1 MMPEI
6 VFYMYTM
13 HSLLQK
19 ILISIQGFY
28 PALFIQFPDKGHTT
42 LIIYNKLQTAQEV
55 GRYLL
60 NYALESTFLSVTP
73 SYCFLCFIWAALNS
87 NWSALRATFYDSPNP
102 WRLLPLVVLLQPRS
116 PRTLN
121 PICVSSTHLLA
132 VGIFIH
138 QSEITWGQGHV
149 VSLGS
154 MCGLC
159 LWGNQVLRDQY

>member
-60 NYALESTFLSVTP
+60 TMHQNLLS
-73 SYCFLCFIWAALNS
+73 Y
-87 NWSALRATFYDSPNP
+87 
-102 WRLLPLVVLLQPRS
+102 Q
-116 PRTLN
+116 
-121 PICVSSTHLLA
+121 
-132 VGIFIH
+132 
-138 QSEITWGQGHV
+138 
-149 VSLGS
+149 
-154 MCGLC
+154 
-159 LWGNQVLRDQY
+159 